1 MATTKNT
8 KDKGKDKT
16 PPDPNALRV
25 ELQHG
30 DSQSEKLAALA
41 TDGALTAITL
51 QAYSGGGKELGV
63 TELLAAMR
71 KAGDETVAGDM
82 GRFERVLTH
91 QFLTLDALFNNLAQ
105 RSGRQDSF
113 KGIEVLMRLALK
125 AQSQARATAET
136 LALMKNP
143 MPYIKQANIANG
155 PQQVNNGTPA
165 SAGKNQSPP
174 NELLEHQHGNT
185 LDIGTQAAAGLIQGY
200 RGADAAGT
208 QGAVPGAGNG
218 GDPGIDEEPHAL
230 HSASQHCQRP
240 PAGQQRHSRERGEK
254 SKSTKRTIGAPAWQH
269 PGHWNAGSG
278 RPS

>member
-25 ELQHG
+25 EVQP
-30 DSQSEKLAALA
+30 DDNRSEKLAAMA
-41 TDGALTAITL
+41 TAGAFTAATMHTYTG
-51 QAYSGGGKELGV
+51 AGEALGV

-82 GRFERVLTH
+82 GRFERVLTN

-105 RSGRQDSF
+105 RSGRQESF

-143 MPYIKQANIANG
+143 MPYIRQANIAHG
-155 PQQVNNGTPA
+155 PQQVNNGTPT

-185 LDIGTQAAAGLIQGY
+185 LDIGAQAAAGRADPAMATVEAKHRPTNT
-200 RGADAAGT
+200 RG
-208 QGAVPGAGNG
+208 
-218 GDPGIDEEPHAL
+218 
-230 HSASQHCQRP
+230 
-240 PAGQQRHSRERGEK
+240 
-254 SKSTKRTIGAPAWQH
+254 
-269 PGHWNAGSG
+269 
-278 RPS
+278 

>member
-8 KDKGKDKT
+8 KGKDKT

-25 ELQHG
+25 EVQP
-30 DSQSEKLAALA
+30 DDNRSEKLAAMA
-41 TDGALTAITL
+41 TAGAFTAATMHIY
-51 QAYSGGGKELGV
+51 AGAGEALGV

-125 AQSQARATAET
+125 AQAQARATAET
-136 LALMKNP
+136 LALIKNP
-143 MPYIKQANIANG
+143 MPYIRQANIANG
-155 PQQVNNGTPA
+155 PQQVNNGSFQNSTRTRA
-165 SAGKNQSPP
+165 SAAKTQTPP

-185 LDIGTQAAAGLIQGY
+185 LDIGAQAAAGRANKKLETVG
-200 RGADAAGT
+200 
-208 QGAVPGAGNG
+208 
-218 GDPGIDEEPHAL
+218 
-230 HSASQHCQRP
+230 
-240 PAGQQRHSRERGEK
+240 
-254 SKSTKRTIGAPAWQH
+254 
-269 PGHWNAGSG
+269 
-278 RPS
+278 

>member
-8 KDKGKDKT
+8 KDKDKT

-25 ELQHG
+25 EVHPG
-30 DSQSEKLAALA
+30 DSPSEKLAALA

-51 QAYSGGGKELGV
+51 QAYTSGSAGKELGV

-71 KAGDETVAGDM
+71 KAGEETVAGDM

-143 MPYIKQANIANG
+143 MPYIRQANIAHG
-155 PQQVNNGTPA
+155 PQQVNNGTPT
-165 SAGKNQSPP
+165 SAGKTQSPP

-185 LDIGTQAAAGLIQGY
+185 LDIGAQAAAGRADPAMATVEAKHRPTNT
-200 RGADAAGT
+200 RG
-208 QGAVPGAGNG
+208 
-218 GDPGIDEEPHAL
+218 
-230 HSASQHCQRP
+230 
-240 PAGQQRHSRERGEK
+240 
-254 SKSTKRTIGAPAWQH
+254 
-269 PGHWNAGSG
+269 
-278 RPS
+278 

>member
-51 QAYSGGGKELGV
+51 QAYAGGGKELGV
-63 TELLAAMR
+63 TELLTAMR

-125 AQSQARATAET
+125 AQAQARSTAEA
-136 LALMKNP
+136 LALLKNP
-143 MPYIKQANIANG
+143 MPYIKQANIAHG
-155 PQQVNNGTPA
+155 HQQINNGQQATG
-165 SAGKNQSPP
+165 AGSFQSGQSK
-174 NELLEHQHGNT
+174 LLEAQHGNT
-185 LDIGTQAAAGLIQGY
+185 LDIGAQATAGRADPAMATVEAKHRPTNT
-200 RGADAAGT
+200 RG
-208 QGAVPGAGNG
+208 
-218 GDPGIDEEPHAL
+218 
-230 HSASQHCQRP
+230 
-240 PAGQQRHSRERGEK
+240 
-254 SKSTKRTIGAPAWQH
+254 
-269 PGHWNAGSG
+269 
-278 RPS
+278 

>member
-1 MATTKNT
+1 MATKKNT

-25 ELQHG
+25 EVHPG
-30 DSQSEKLAALA
+30 DSASEKLAALA

-51 QAYSGGGKELGV
+51 QAYAGGGKELGV
-63 TELLAAMR
+63 TELLTAMR

-105 RSGRQDSF
+105 RSGRQESF

-185 LDIGTQAAAGLIQGY
+185 LDIGAAATAG
-200 RGADAAGT
+200 RADPAMEAV
-208 QGAVPGAGNG
+208 GAVHRA
-218 GDPGIDEEPHAL
+218 
-230 HSASQHCQRP
+230 
-240 PAGQQRHSRERGEK
+240 
-254 SKSTKRTIGAPAWQH
+254 
-269 PGHWNAGSG
+269 
-278 RPS
+278 